1 MHVLKLSTTQTS
13 NLIVQTIL
21 PNLIMYGYNNM
32 DYQTLQ
38 TVIED
43 LTAIKSIEGAHRLIE
58 KYEAMAEAVEAD
70 MAREF
75 GQDIDWENEEVKD
88 LFEMDDGA

>member
-1 MHVLKLSTTQTS
+1 MS
-13 NLIVQTIL
+13 
-21 PNLIMYGYNNM
+21 M

-43 LTAIKSIEGAHRLIE
+43 LAAIKSIEGAYRLIE
-58 KYEAMAEAVEAD
+58 KYEAMAETIEED
-70 MAREF
+70 MSREF

-88 LFEMDDGA
+88 LFELEIDDGA

>member
-1 MHVLKLSTTQTS
+1 
-13 NLIVQTIL
+13 
-21 PNLIMYGYNNM
+21 M

-38 TVIED
+38 TVIND
-43 LTAIKSIEGAHRLIE
+43 LDAIQSLEGVYRLIE
-58 KYEAMAEAVEAD
+58 KYEAMAETIEED

>member
-1 MHVLKLSTTQTS
+1 
-13 NLIVQTIL
+13 
-21 PNLIMYGYNNM
+21 M

-38 TVIED
+38 TVIND
-43 LTAIKSIEGAHRLIE
+43 LDAIQSLEGVHRLIE

>member
-1 MHVLKLSTTQTS
+1 
-13 NLIVQTIL
+13 
-21 PNLIMYGYNNM
+21 MYGYNNM

-38 TVIED
+38 TVIND
-43 LTAIKSIEGAHRLIE
+43 LDAIQSLEGVYRLIE

-88 LFEMDDGA
+88 LFELEMDDGA

>member
-1 MHVLKLSTTQTS
+1 
-13 NLIVQTIL
+13 
-21 PNLIMYGYNNM
+21 M

-38 TVIED
+38 TVIND
-43 LTAIKSIEGAHRLIE
+43 LDAIQSLEGVHRLIE

-88 LFEMDDGA
+88 LFEMDDGS

>member
-1 MHVLKLSTTQTS
+1 
-13 NLIVQTIL
+13 
-21 PNLIMYGYNNM
+21 M

-38 TVIED
+38 TVIND
-43 LTAIKSIEGAHRLIE
+43 LDAIQSLEGVYRFIE
-58 KYEAMAEAVEAD
+58 KYEAMAETVEAD

-88 LFEMDDGA
+88 LFELEMDDGA